1 VDRRRVVPTPGAVAE
16 AERDGTRLRKPGAVR
31 FSAHLAFETNRR
43 KGVSRITALFGYRL
57 QPFDYAVR
65 TRSARLSHLRRPP
78 LDLLPLEAPGRPA
91 RPRGASAQG
100 GGASPRCPNL
110 SHNVDR
116 VHHGRLTK
124 GRIPAD
130 IVYGAR
136 KMETR

>member
-1 VDRRRVVPTPGAVAE
+1 VVPTPGL
-16 AERDGTRLRKPGAVR
+16 ERDGTRLRKPGAVR
-31 FSAHLAFETNRR
+31 FSAP
-43 KGVSRITALFGYRL
+43 SRLRDESEERSEPHNALFGYRL

-65 TRSARLSHLRRPP
+65 TRSARLSHLRHPP

-116 VHHGRLTK
+116 VRYGRLTK
-124 GRIPAD
+124 GRIPVD